1 MKLRLLLF
9 AGLLSAG
16 TAAAQGFGPEYP
28 INVGIYGGISP
39 FTKLSGITDYSGKE
53 KSLPS
58 HFGVIGHYT
67 FSERFQ
73 VGLDIN
79 TSSEWSAKGQQKL
92 QGLDGAELGTVGVR
106 YLYAE
111 RTWSTTARA
120 NFLVPIYDNMK
131 NVRSNFYYG
140 IAFGSIFTV
149 NDGRNRWSQFD
160 QKRPEEF
167 RYVSEYHLTQAAGY
181 TFGFQLGM
189 EWYTRTHFGF
199 NIEAAP
205 RFAHLNTVDNRG
217 GSRNGPY
224 NTFIFP
230 FSAGIRYRFGNGG
243 WY

>member
-16 TAAAQGFGPEYP
+16 AAAAQGFGAEYP
-28 INVGIYGGISP
+28 MNVGIYGGISP
-39 FTKLSGITDYSGKE
+39 ITKLYKLTDYSGDE
-53 KSLPS
+53 KALPS
-58 HFGVIGHYT
+58 HWGVIGHYT
-67 FSERFQ
+67 FNERFQ

-79 TSSEWSAKGQQKL
+79 MSSEWSAKGQTTL
-92 QGLDGAELGTVGVR
+92 QGLDGSTLGQVGTR
-106 YLYAE
+106 YVYAT
-111 RTWSTTARA
+111 RVWSTTARA
-120 NFLVPIYDNMK
+120 NFLVPMYDNMK

-140 IAFGSIFTV
+140 IAFGGIFTV
-149 NDGRNRWSQFD
+149 NDGRNIWAQFN
-160 QKRPEEF
+160 QQRPEEY
-167 RYVSEYHLTQAAGY
+167 RYISEYHLTPAAGY

-199 NIEAAP
+199 NVEAAP

-224 NTFIFP
+224 DTFIFP
-230 FSAGIRYRFGNGG
+230 FSAGIRYRFGNYR